1 MCTVVEPLYID
12 HHGKAVCFGSI
23 GMSIY
28 LLPRFYDRVAVT
40 FDGGALRGKRN
51 MIKSWWDPDLLMQ
64 ISCLKKNYTA
74 VIPKNCK

>member
-12 HHGKAVCFGSI
+12 HRGKAVCFGSI

-40 FDGGALRGKRN
+40 FYGGALRGKRN
-51 MIKSWWDPDLLMQ
+51 KWLKFSGIQILLCPGHIVQ
-64 ISCLKKNYTA
+64 F
-74 VIPKNCK
+74 